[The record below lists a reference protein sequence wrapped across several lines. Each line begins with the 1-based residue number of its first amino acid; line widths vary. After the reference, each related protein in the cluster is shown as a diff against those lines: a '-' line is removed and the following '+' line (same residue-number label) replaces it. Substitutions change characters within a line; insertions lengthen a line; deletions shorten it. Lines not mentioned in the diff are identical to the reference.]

1 MSDSPE
7 FKPLKLE
14 TFANFRRKLILM
26 LVALLPMIYVGF
38 TTILNLTSERG
49 NFVRTLNK
57 VYAPV
62 LFILLVVLI
71 YAAYL
76 HFFKRSLLRIQ
87 KTFNGEFQVVIED
100 PSGQENQSSGIWEM
114 NARYVK
120 IPDRFGT
127 FRKQL
132 FLTISCDGE
141 DFASFFYYSS
151 ATYQVPE
158 GFHEVQQAYLSSAP
172 KYMTPGIE
180 SIFLFL
186 RSSQIH

>member
-26 LVALLPMIYVGF
+26 LIAILPMIYVGF
-38 TTILNLTSERG
+38 TTILNLMGEKGS
-49 NFVRTLNK
+49 FVQALNK
-57 VYAPV
+57 LYAPI

-76 HFFKRSLLRIQ
+76 HFFRRSDLNIR
-87 KTFNGEFQVVIED
+87 KTFAGEYQVIIED
-100 PSGQENQSSGIWEM
+100 PSGNEIQDSGSWTL
-114 NARYVK
+114 NPRYVK
-120 IPDRFGT
+120 VPDKFGT
-127 FRKQL
+127 SKKQL
-132 FLTISCDGE
+132 YLTISCNGK

-151 ATYQVPE
+151 AVYQVPE
-158 GFHEVQQAYLSSAP
+158 EFHEVEKVYLSSAP
-172 KYMTPGIE
+172 RFMTPGIE

-186 RSSQIH
+186 RS

>member
-38 TTILNLTSERG
+38 TTLLNLIGERG
-49 NFVRTLNK
+49 GFVRGLNK
-57 VYAPV
+57 VYAPI

-76 HFFKRSLLRIQ
+76 HFFRRSTLSIR
-87 KTFNGEFQVVIED
+87 KTFAGEFQVFIED
-100 PSGQENQSSGIWEM
+100 PSGNETQDSGIWTM
-114 NARYVK
+114 NPRFIKV
-120 IPDRFGT
+120 PDKFGT
-127 FRKQL
+127 SKKQL
-132 FLTISCDGE
+132 YLTISCNGK

-151 ATYQVPE
+151 AVYQVPE
-158 GFHEVQQAYLSSAP
+158 GFHEVEKVYLSSAP
-172 KYMTPGIE
+172 RYMTPGVDR
-180 SIFLFL
+180 IFLYL
-186 RSSQIH
+186 KS

>member
-38 TTILNLTSERG
+38 TTILNLTSEKG
-49 NFVRTLNK
+49 SFVRALNK
-57 VYAPV
+57 FYAPI

-76 HFFKRSLLRIQ
+76 HFFRRSTINIRN
-87 KTFNGEFQVVIED
+87 TYAGEFQVIIED
-100 PSGQENQSSGIWEM
+100 PSGNETQDSGIWSLD
-114 NARYVK
+114 ARYVK
-120 IPDRFGT
+120 IPDKFGT
-127 FRKQL
+127 FKKQL
-132 FLTISCDGE
+132 FLTISCNGK

-158 GFHEVQQAYLSSAP
+158 GFHEVQQAYLSNAP
-172 KYMTPGIE
+172 RYMTPGIE

-186 RSSQIH
+186 RS

>member
-14 TFANFRRKLILM
+14 SFANFRRKLILM
-26 LVALLPMIYVGF
+26 LVAILPMLYVGF
-38 TTILNLTSERG
+38 TTILNLTSEKG
-49 NFVRTLNK
+49 SFVQALNK
-57 VYAPV
+57 LYAPI

-76 HFFKRSLLRIQ
+76 HFFRRSILSIR
-87 KTFNGEFQVVIED
+87 KTFQGEFQVIVED
-100 PSGQENQSSGIWEM
+100 PSGNETQDSGVWTM
-114 NARYVK
+114 DASYVK

-127 FRKQL
+127 FKKQL
-132 FLTISCDGE
+132 FLTISCDGK

-158 GFHEVQQAYLSSAP
+158 GFQEVQQVYLSSAP
-172 KYMTPGIE
+172 RFMTPGIE

-186 RSSQIH
+186 RS

>member
-14 TFANFRRKLILM
+14 SFANFRRRLILM

-38 TTILNLTSERG
+38 TTILNLVGEKG
-49 NFVRTLNK
+49 NFVRALNK
-57 VYAPV
+57 FYGPI
-62 LFILLVVLI
+62 LFILLAVLI

-76 HFFKRSLLRIQ
+76 HFFRRSTLIIH
-87 KTFNGEFQVVIED
+87 KTFQGEFQVIIED
-100 PSGQENQSSGIWEM
+100 PSGNEDQSSGVWETD
-114 NARYVK
+114 ARYVK
-120 IPDRFGT
+120 IPDKFGT
-127 FRKQL
+127 FKKQL
-132 FLTISCDGE
+132 FLTISCNGK

-158 GFHEVQQAYLSSAP
+158 GFEEVEKVYLPNAP
-172 KYMTPGIE
+172 RFMTPGIE

-186 RSSQIH
+186 RS